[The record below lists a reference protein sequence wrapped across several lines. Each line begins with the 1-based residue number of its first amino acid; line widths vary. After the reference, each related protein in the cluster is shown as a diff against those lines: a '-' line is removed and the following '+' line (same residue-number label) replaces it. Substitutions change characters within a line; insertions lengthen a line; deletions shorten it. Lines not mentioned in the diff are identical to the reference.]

1 MTAIILSKKSLCTM
15 FGLVS
20 NSGKC
25 NYPALRRLFIT
36 DEVMKDLGITEEQ
49 YKSMR
54 LFYAKHSEKLVYHLG
69 ITSRMLKSVGI
80 DVQD

>member
-1 MTAIILSKKSLCTM
+1 M

-36 DEVMKDLGITEEQ
+36 DEVIKDLGLTEDQ

-54 LFYAKHSEKLVYHLG
+54 LFYHKHSEKLIYNLG
-69 ITSRMLKSVGI
+69 ITPRMLKSVGI
-80 DVQD
+80 NVQD